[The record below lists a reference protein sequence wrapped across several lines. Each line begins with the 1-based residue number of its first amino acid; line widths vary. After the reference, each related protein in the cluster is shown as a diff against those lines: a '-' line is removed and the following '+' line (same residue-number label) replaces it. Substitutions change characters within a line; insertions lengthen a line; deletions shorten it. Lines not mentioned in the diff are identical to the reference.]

1 METIRSEEEDETVN
15 DEPPHVPSEELSTVV
30 INPFWA
36 GAEDQ
41 RPALTVKSPPAPAVL
56 NPAALNP
63 AALSPAALPEVKRVE
78 IAPVGSTKRRLVK
91 QKRQYQSTEDV
102 VVDTLPVVD
111 TASSGR
117 GSRSPRQHSVE
128 SRLTLPQGPIDDGAP
143 LPPVFEPVPPKIYGK
158 PLQEIDPTVKDK
170 VSHFSSLH
178 LHSFFCCF
186 FLFVLSLS
194 LSLSLSLPNINMY
207 QDCGWVMNLA
217 PSRQTK
223 ITSN

>member
-56 NPAALNP
+56 NPAALSPAAFNPAALNP

-178 LHSFFCCF
+178 LHSFFF
-186 FLFVLSLS
+186 FVVFFCL
-194 LSLSLSLPNINMY
+194 
-207 QDCGWVMNLA
+207 
-217 PSRQTK
+217 
-223 ITSN
+223 